1 MSDSEGDIDDELL
14 ALAGESERKR
24 KRSQPNTSSKRRK
37 ADVGEDTDSDPARP
51 ESEDETETNPYPLEG
66 KYIDEADRARL
77 MEMSEIDREDIL
89 AQRQEEMQRY
99 TDKRQ
104 LENMLKMQNGRGS
117 AEESVSKA
125 AKRQHAV
132 RGATKEKSR
141 KLDEL
146 KAKRKAKDEK
156 KRTRTNSP
164 KRDRSSSP
172 MDMET
177 SDDEEDGQITKY
189 DEEEERDRKLYGK
202 SNPDDEPVSL
212 EDLNKCRIGRNQI
225 AKHCMAPWFEDYVK
239 GAWVRYLIGQE
250 NNQPVYR
257 ICEVVDIA
265 ANLVKPYKVNDQ
277 TVNQELE
284 LKHGESTRRFAMD
297 KVSNAP
303 FEQKEFERLVKVC
316 EVEKVK
322 LPTKRQL
329 EKKVAQLEK
338 LANQPMTESDI
349 AAMLARKQAMHTT
362 KQSGAAMAMER
373 SRLLQARTLALRRN
387 ELDEVAEIDVRLGEL
402 APVREAQRED
412 SSSDVLMR
420 LNERNR
426 KANQE
431 AVRKAE
437 RAELDRKRRERQL
450 RAGTATPTL
459 SDAASRLKAK
469 MAGSRLGTPGTP
481 AAAEGDAASPRS
493 VSPSGATQTKS
504 GLSFEA
510 SLVQSVEIDLGD
522 F

>member
-1 MSDSEGDIDDELL
+1 
-14 ALAGESERKR
+14 
-24 KRSQPNTSSKRRK
+24 
-37 ADVGEDTDSDPARP
+37 
-51 ESEDETETNPYPLEG
+51 
-66 KYIDEADRARL
+66 
-77 MEMSEIDREDIL
+77 
-89 AQRQEEMQRY
+89 
-99 TDKRQ
+99 
-104 LENMLKMQNGRGS
+104 
-117 AEESVSKA
+117 
-125 AKRQHAV
+125 
-132 RGATKEKSR
+132 
-141 KLDEL
+141 
-146 KAKRKAKDEK
+146 
-156 KRTRTNSP
+156 
-164 KRDRSSSP
+164 
-172 MDMET
+172 
-177 SDDEEDGQITKY
+177 
-189 DEEEERDRKLYGK
+189 
-202 SNPDDEPVSL
+202 
-212 EDLNKCRIGRNQI
+212 
-225 AKHCMAPWFEDYVK
+225 
-239 GAWVRYLIGQE
+239 
-250 NNQPVYR
+250 
-257 ICEVVDIA
+257 
-265 ANLVKPYKVNDQ
+265 
-277 TVNQELE
+277 
-284 LKHGESTRRFAMD
+284 
-297 KVSNAP
+297 
-303 FEQKEFERLVKVC
+303 
-316 EVEKVK
+316 
-322 LPTKRQL
+322 
-329 EKKVAQLEK
+329 
-338 LANQPMTESDI
+338 
-349 AAMLARKQAMHTT
+349 MLARKQAMHTT

-469 MAGSRLGTPGTP
+469 MAGSRSVSSSCSRDVCACVSGSLTILVHLLGPPTPYGGDYVVCRLGTPGTP